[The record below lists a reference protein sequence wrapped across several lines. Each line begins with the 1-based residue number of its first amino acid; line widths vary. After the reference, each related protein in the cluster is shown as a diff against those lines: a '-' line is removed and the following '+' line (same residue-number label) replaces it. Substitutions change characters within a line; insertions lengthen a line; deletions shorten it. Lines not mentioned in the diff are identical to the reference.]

1 MVYLPPDQ
9 REKLAHI
16 LLDIE
21 DAERSEKLLRDLV
34 VDVNG
39 SRSAESLIRACSAAT
54 ANSLFDHVILPRIVE
69 LSKNNRANY
78 VVQMF
83 LSRITDASL
92 VERAFQALQG

>member
-54 ANSLFDHVILPRIVE
+54 ACWSSPTARC
-69 LSKNNRANY
+69 SPSTA
-78 VVQMF
+78 
-83 LSRITDASL
+83 
-92 VERAFQALQG
+92 

>member
-1 MVYLPPDQ
+1 MASQSWTPPSRHFLLTNKYSCFVVQLLMVYLPPDQ

-54 ANSLFDHVILPRIVE
+54 ANSLFDHVILAAHRGAQQE
-69 LSKNNRANY
+69 
-78 VVQMF
+78 
-83 LSRITDASL
+83 
-92 VERAFQALQG
+92 